1 MSGQDIKRKRR
12 SPRAIKAW
20 GMFDRSTGTL
30 MYNGMEYLKTGK
42 TLYMVYKNKSQK
54 ITENEYYYPVLITP
68 IITPAKKQRERE

>member
-54 ITENEYYYPVLITP
+54 LN
-68 IITPAKKQRERE
+68 